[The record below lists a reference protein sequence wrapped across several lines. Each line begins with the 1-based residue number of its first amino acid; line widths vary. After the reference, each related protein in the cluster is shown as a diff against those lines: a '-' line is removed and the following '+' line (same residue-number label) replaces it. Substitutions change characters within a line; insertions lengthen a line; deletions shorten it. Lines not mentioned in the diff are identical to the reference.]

1 MTKKSNKR
9 VNVSYSNRFYPE
21 DKARF
26 QELMAEFNCTQY
38 ATNEYLISLESS
50 RIEKGIF
57 IAEKKL
63 KQWLY
68 LGYPKKITTH
78 GLRYADYGFSENRKG
93 ELTPRI
99 VSLSTAKSV
108 FELYEAEIQE
118 HNSKFED

>member
-1 MTKKSNKR
+1 MQDLQKLMTPLKSIM
-9 VNVSYSNRFYPE
+9 SEYE
-21 DKARF
+21 
-26 QELMAEFNCTQY
+26 CT
-38 ATNEYLISLESS
+38 ADEVMKYLICLESS

-78 GLRYADYGFSENRKG
+78 GLRYAEYGFSENRNG
-93 ELTPRI
+93 QLTPRI

-108 FELYEAEIQE
+108 FELYEAEIKE
-118 HNSKFED
+118 HNSKVNFNNTII

>member
-1 MTKKSNKR
+1 MKNQKVEMEKFQARIRKTTKD
-9 VNVSYSNRFYPE
+9 RF
-21 DKARF
+21 KN
-26 QELMAEFNCTQY
+26 LCAEFECTH
-38 ATNEYLISLESS
+38 AKVFEYLISLESS

-57 IAEKKL
+57 IAEQKL

-78 GLRYADYGFSENRKG
+78 GLRYAEYVFSKNRKG

-108 FELYEAEIQE
+108 FELYEAEIKE
-118 HNSKFED
+118 HNSKFND